1 MIAANATVSF
11 LHRERFRRSPRRSLP
26 PHSSF
31 YVPAVAV
38 TTRPSSRWLRQAY
51 LDWVE
56 EQIEEF
62 KETVSRADLLRLADE
77 VVEELRVNQQGQ
89 YQLTELLL
97 WAAVDRKIFRML
109 ELPGYRAWCATH
121 STRSSDPFEEEPLL
135 PFCVD

>member
-1 MIAANATVSF
+1 LLRLASSVAIGSSLHPPLASAA
-11 LHRERFRRSPRRSLP
+11 LP
-26 PHSSF
+26 IL
-31 YVPAVAV
+31 VPAVAV
-38 TTRPSSRWLRQAY
+38 TIRPSSRLLRQAY
-51 LDWVE
+51 VEWVE

-77 VVEELRVNQQGQ
+77 VVEELRVNQEGQ

-121 STRSSDPFEEEPLL
+121 SSRASESFQQEPLL
-135 PFCVD
+135 PFCVE